1 MNGLKDKEHIK
12 IKILDIGILILAI
25 IACIFSAYAIENEI
39 LKNSLCLSFTLVV
52 LIQII
57 RLLHK
62 KQESSWQI
70 DKAPK
75 IQSICLLNEEDEM
88 IREWDVF
95 NKIAIII
102 GRSSKEQE
110 VDIDLSECTYATLV
124 DLEHAVLNL
133 AAGEWYIEDLYSK
146 NGVYIQ
152 KPKDQKKYML
162 SKDSPCKVAVN
173 DSIYIGK
180 TKLILK

>member
-39 LKNSLCLSFTLVV
+39 LKNILCVSFALVGLV
-52 LIQII
+52 QGI
-57 RLLHK
+57 RLFHK

-70 DKAPK
+70 HKASK
-75 IQSICLLNEEDEM
+75 IQSICLLNEEDEV

-95 NKIAIII
+95 NKIAIIM

-110 VDIDLSECTYATLV
+110 VDIDLSDCTYATLV
-124 DLEHAVLNL
+124 DLEHAVLNF

-162 SKDSPCKVAVN
+162 SKDSPCKVTVN
-173 DSIYIGK
+173 DCIYIGK
-180 TKLILK
+180 TKLIMR